1 MFGLMGIGFF
11 ELIILV
17 IFGLPVLVGIFFFIY
32 WMTGFG
38 KSDDGSN
45 NQ

>member
-1 MFGLMGIGFF
+1 MLAIGPL
-11 ELIILV
+11 ELIILIIV
-17 IFGLPVLVGIFFFIY
+17 GLPILAGIFFFIY